1 VVDIA
6 EEPPRQLA
14 PFVKNTMV
22 EFLYPNGIPRQH
34 QHSDTRLEDRSEES
48 FWATATLD
56 KIRSVWTCQVASTK
70 LVGSNI
76 KCNYQEVKK
85 KTSGQIDRR
94 RVSIRSWQ
102 SIKSQE
108 DKTKLKWAPNTKLVT
123 SFLYFLIYIH

>member
-1 VVDIA
+1 
-6 EEPPRQLA
+6 LA

-85 KTSGQIDRR
+85 KQA
-94 RVSIRSWQ
+94 VKSIGGEYPSDLGKASSPR
-102 SIKSQE
+102 
-108 DKTKLKWAPNTKLVT
+108 KTKPN
-123 SFLYFLIYIH
+123 